1 MEKHIKELD
10 GLRGVAVLL
19 VVALH
24 TFKRAAYFTKNPF
37 LLFLTELTSVGWVG
51 VDIFFALSGF
61 LITSILLRARDKK
74 DYFKNFY
81 IRRVLRIFPLYYL
94 GIAVVLLFAPKIE
107 KDFVAHLST
116 ILPMMLIYQQN
127 WLLIFSD
134 LKITLYLWITWSLA
148 VEEQFYLLWP
158 LAVYFLKKENL
169 LKVSLGIV
177 VLSILLRVV
186 GALIWKDVSEYSLF
200 FYYNSFTRFEEI
212 IIGAL
217 LAVLFSYQGLRERIR
232 KFSLPV
238 FYASFLVFLLL
249 CIGSLPNVPN
259 PLYGNVTF
267 TVFGYTAAALF
278 STALIAVFITY
289 PENAFLRVL
298 FRNRVLVFF
307 GKYSYSIYLFHMTV
321 AIIVLEYLWHTGLRG
336 WWMYIFYAGI
346 VLGIATLVAFLTW
359 HLLEKHF
366 LNLKKYFE
374 VN

>member
-10 GLRGVAVLL
+10 GLRGFAVLL

-37 LLFLTELTSVGWVG
+37 LLFVTGLSSVGWVG

-61 LITSILLRARDKK
+61 LITSILLQARDKK

-81 IRRVLRIFPLYYL
+81 VRRALRIFPLYYL
-94 GIAVVLLFAPKIE
+94 GIAVILLFAPKIE
-107 KDFVAHLST
+107 KEFLAHLST
-116 ILPMMLIYQQN
+116 VLPVMLIYQQN

-148 VEEQFYLLWP
+148 VEEQFYLVWP
-158 LAVYFLKKENL
+158 FAVYFLKKENL
-169 LKVSLGIV
+169 LKVSVGIV
-177 VLSILLRVV
+177 VLSIFLRVF
-186 GALIWKDVSEYSLF
+186 GAIFWKDVSEYSLF
-200 FYYNSFTRFEEI
+200 FYYNSFTRFEEV

-217 LAVLFSYQGLRERIR
+217 LAILFSYQELREKIR
-232 KFSLPV
+232 QFSLPV
-238 FYASFLVFLLL
+238 FYASFFTFLVL

-259 PLYGNVTF
+259 PLYGNVAF
-267 TVFGYTAAALF
+267 TVFGYTTAALF
-278 STALIAVFITY
+278 SASLIAVFITY
-289 PENAFLRVL
+289 PERAFIRVL
-298 FRNRVLVFF
+298 FRNKLLAFF

-321 AIIVLEYLWHTGLRG
+321 AIVALEYLWHTGLRG
-336 WWMYIFYAGI
+336 WWVYIFYVGLVVGI
-346 VLGIATLVAFLTW
+346 TTLIAVLTW

-366 LNLKKYFE
+366 LGLKKYFE